1 MLNTQKFQTNFSN
14 GRQSPPSQIEPFS
27 TEAPIPSVSSGF
39 SLMTN
44 EMIETPMARM
54 NTERVFQQYDDTNL
68 IKTDQIEMKKE
79 QKT

>member
-1 MLNTQKFQTNFSN
+1 
-14 GRQSPPSQIEPFS
+14 
-27 TEAPIPSVSSGF
+27 
-39 SLMTN
+39 MTN
-44 EMIETPMARM
+44 EMMETPMARM